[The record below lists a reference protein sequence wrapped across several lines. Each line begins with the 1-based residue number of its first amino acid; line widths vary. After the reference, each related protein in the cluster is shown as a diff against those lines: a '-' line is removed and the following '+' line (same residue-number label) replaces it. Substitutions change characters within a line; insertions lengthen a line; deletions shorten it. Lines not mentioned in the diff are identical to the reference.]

1 MRRRRTSPIISAI
14 VFFVPVLLIAAGLWW
29 FFDELQPVNASDKST
44 VTVTVPP
51 NSGVRAI
58 ADQLSDARL
67 IRNKYTFIAA
77 VALSGLGKDLKA
89 GTFSLSPSMSAT
101 AIAREIVKRNA
112 APEVTLTIPEGWT
125 TAQIAA
131 YLEQKG
137 IGKKEDFISA
147 AGVSDSRTILPG
159 RQYDFLAGRP
169 TAATLE
175 GYLFPDTYRVFP
187 DATAADVVKK
197 MLDNFGTKVTPEV
210 RATIEARGMT
220 VFSVVTLASIVE
232 REVRKDEDRAMVA
245 DIFLRRL
252 AIGMPLESDAT
263 VNYVTGKNSLQPTIS
278 DTEIESPYNTYR
290 NKGLPPG
297 PINNPGLSS
306 ITAVINP
313 RPNSYLYF
321 LTDSA
326 GGVHYGT
333 TYEQHL
339 ANKQLYLQ

>member
-1 MRRRRTSPIISAI
+1 MRRRRTSPIISTI
-14 VFFVPVLLIAAGLWW
+14 VFLVPVLLIAAALWW
-29 FFDELQPVNASDKST
+29 FFDEMQPMNAADKGT
-44 VTVTVPP
+44 VTITVPP
-51 NSGVRAI
+51 KSGVRAI
-58 ADQLSDARL
+58 ADQLSDTGL
-67 IRNKYTFIAA
+67 IRNRYTFIAA

-101 AIAREIVKRNA
+101 VIARELAKRNA
-112 APEVTLTIPEGWT
+112 AEEIVLTIPEGWT

-137 IGKKEDFISA
+137 IGTKEDFISA
-147 AGVSDSRTILPG
+147 AGVNDSRVILPDE
-159 RQYDFLAGRP
+159 RFDFFAGRP
-169 TAATLE
+169 PAATLE

-187 DATAADVVKK
+187 DATPADVIKK
-197 MLDNFGTKVTPEV
+197 LLDNFGTKVTPEI
-210 RATIEARGMT
+210 RERIQAKGMT
-220 VFSVVTLASIVE
+220 IYSVVTLASIVE

-252 AIGMPLESDAT
+252 TIGMPLESDAT
-263 VNYVTGKNSLQPTIS
+263 VNYVTGKSALQPTLT

-313 RPNSYLYF
+313 QPNSYLYF

-326 GGVHYGT
+326 GGVHFGT

-339 ANKQLYLQ
+339 ANKQQYLQ